1 MFGMTSGTVAPTDI
15 SDLPGLRSVWAESLG
30 DPRIIVAVLDGPVD
44 QSHPSLAGA
53 QLTRLPTLVTD
64 AAKDGRMSIHG
75 THIAS
80 VIFGQPESSVRG
92 IAPGCQGLII
102 PVFSD
107 NQKGSLSQLDLAR
120 AINQAV
126 EQGAHVINISGGQ
139 LSASG
144 EAEQLLAKAVQFC
157 NDNNVLIVAAAGN
170 DACRCLHVPAALPSV
185 LAVGATN
192 AGGLPLD
199 LSNWGDVYQMQ
210 GILAPGENIL
220 GAMPGGGTIG
230 LSGTSFATPIVSG
243 VVALLLSI
251 QLQRGEAPDPHAVRE
266 AILSSALACD
276 AALSDRQRCLV
287 GKLNIPG
294 AHALIRKGE
303 PATVSDQPLAEAM
316 MQPSAADFSG
326 TERSFSPVEASLVD
340 ATDAATL
347 PAAVQP
353 ASVATLEPAP
363 LPVSS
368 SENSTSK
375 PMINSPSGSVSSVSS
390 VSSTRSVVP
399 SSSSAGVVA
408 SEGCGCNGG
417 GPKQLV
423 YALGTLNYDFGTE
436 AHRDSFRQVMP
447 EVNGFPANPYDAAQ
461 MVSHLT
467 ELPEEAPEL
476 IWTLNIEL
484 TPVYAIEPA
493 GAFARSVYERL
504 ISTLAGQ
511 IRADNDPLLI
521 ERVSIPGYLSGK
533 TVMLFSGQV
542 VPVVV
547 PQLRGIFSW
556 NVNSLIDVA
565 IRAIGLDPQAA
576 PASTDGQRVAR
587 LRTDLREFLNRL
599 YFDLRNLGQTSQE
612 RALNYAATN
621 AFQSADTFREAGDR
635 GLQLDLINVER
646 SPFCRMD
653 SDCWDVRLTFFD
665 PENNQ
670 RARRV
675 FRYTIDVSDLMPVT
689 IGDVRSW
696 SIS

>member
-1 MFGMTSGTVAPTDI
+1 
-15 SDLPGLRSVWAESLG
+15 
-30 DPRIIVAVLDGPVD
+30 
-44 QSHPSLAGA
+44 
-53 QLTRLPTLVTD
+53 
-64 AAKDGRMSIHG
+64 
-75 THIAS
+75 
-80 VIFGQPESSVRG
+80 
-92 IAPGCQGLII
+92 
-102 PVFSD
+102 
-107 NQKGSLSQLDLAR
+107 
-120 AINQAV
+120 
-126 EQGAHVINISGGQ
+126 
-139 LSASG
+139 
-144 EAEQLLAKAVQFC
+144 
-157 NDNNVLIVAAAGN
+157 
-170 DACRCLHVPAALPSV
+170 
-185 LAVGATN
+185 VGATN
-192 AGGLPLD
+192 AAGLPLD

-210 GILAPGENIL
+210 GVLAPGENIL
-220 GAMPGGGTIG
+220 GAVPGGGTIG

-251 QLQRGEAPDPHAVRE
+251 QLQRGETPNPQAVRD
-266 AILSSALACD
+266 AILNSALACD
-276 AALSDRQRCLV
+276 LALSDPQRCLV

-303 PATVSDQPLAEAM
+303 PATVSDQPLAEPM
-316 MQPSAADFSG
+316 MQPSAADSSG
-326 TERSFSPVEASLVD
+326 VEQSLSQVEASPAG
-340 ATDAATL
+340 ATVAATL
-347 PAAVQP
+347 PVVVQP
-353 ASVATLEPAP
+353 ASVAMLEPPPAP
-363 LPVSS
+363 VFA

-375 PMINSPSGSVSSVSS
+375 FMLNSSSSS
-390 VSSTRSVVP
+390 LRSLVP
-399 SSSSAGVVA
+399 SSSSNLPSSSSNGVVA

-447 EVNGFPANPYDAAQ
+447 EVNGFPANPFDAAQ
-461 MVSHLT
+461 MVPYLI
-467 ELPEEAPEL
+467 ELPEEAAEL

-493 GAFARSVYERL
+493 GAFARSVYQRL
-504 ISTLAGQ
+504 ISTLEGQ
-511 IRADNDPLLI
+511 IRLDNDPLFI

-542 VPVVV
+542 VPVIV

-556 NVNSLIDVA
+556 NVNSLIDAA
-565 IRAIGLDPQAA
+565 ISAIGLDPQAT
-576 PASTDGQRVAR
+576 PAAADGQRVTR

-635 GLQLDLINVER
+635 GLQLDSINVER